1 MLTTTINQIIVRQ
14 GVIVTAQWQEFV
26 SKVFRSDNWI
36 CERFFFKEATVH
48 PMLIVKVVY
57 KKCFI
62 IHDRSVSRTTI
73 CRIPRISRSEMTG
86 RSKRELLGGAL

>member
-26 SKVFRSDNWI
+26 SKVFRSVNWI
-36 CERFFFKEATVH
+36 CERILFKEATVH

-57 KKCFI
+57 KKCFYYTWQVCI
-62 IHDRSVSRTTI
+62 SNNDMSNTTDI
-73 CRIPRISRSEMTG
+73 LKWDEGT
-86 RSKRELLGGAL
+86 E